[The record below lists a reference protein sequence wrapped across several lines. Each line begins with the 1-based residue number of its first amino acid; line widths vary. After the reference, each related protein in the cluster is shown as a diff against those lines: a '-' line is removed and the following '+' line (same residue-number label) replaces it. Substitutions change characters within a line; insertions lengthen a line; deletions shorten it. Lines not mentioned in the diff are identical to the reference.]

1 MCGQCGIVCRGREN
15 GLIGLNGLIE
25 LIEFSEDFGGGNL
38 VHRLEAGVSRKS
50 G

>member
-1 MCGQCGIVCRGREN
+1 MCGRCGIVCRGRKNE
-15 GLIGLNGLIE
+15 LIGLNGLIE
-25 LIEFSEDFGGGNL
+25 LIEDCGGGNL